1 MIWKRSIVKYG
12 ETSVDQLL
20 GNPENLRIHSIYQQA
35 AVEGSLNEIGWIDEI
50 TINLR
55 THPGFQNHQRNV
67 ETMVDGHLRVIL
79 AMRLGESTVPAK
91 WVDLSPEEELKAMLY
106 KAKTADMAGY
116 DAEKLKTALEQVNSS
131 NKALQDMMTQLAIE
145 TGAMRFGFDG
155 RYHLSDFDFD
165 SSEPEVTANVLIR
178 FPISVYAK
186 ARSWLANGEDITPEG
201 LGRGVVKRML
211 NQ

>member
-1 MIWKRSIVKYG
+1 MIWKRSIVRYG

-20 GNPENLRIHSIYQQA
+20 SNPENFKIHSIYQQA

-55 THPGFQNHQRNV
+55 THPDFESHQINV

-79 AMRLGESTVPAK
+79 AMRLGEKTVPAK

-116 DAEKLKTALEQVNSS
+116 DAEKLKAALERVNSP
-131 NKALQDMMTQLAIE
+131 NKALQNMMNELAIE
-145 TGAMRFGFDG
+145 SGLLRFGSDG
-155 RYHLSDFDFD
+155 RYHLADFNLDFT
-165 SSEPEVTANVLIR
+165 SEVTADILIR
-178 FPISVYAK
+178 VPISLYAQVK
-186 ARSWLANGEDITPEG
+186 AWLSNGEEITPEG
-201 LGRGVVKRML
+201 IGRGAVKRML
-211 NQ
+211 NH